1 MEGSVG
7 SGSKSGLGSS
17 LLSAGIGLVNGF
29 LQRDF
34 ERREAS
40 LQREWSESMADK
52 QNAWNLDM
60 WQRETD
66 YNSPVNQVQRLRDA
80 GLNPLFYGLDGNA
93 AATAQSAATPLGY
106 ERARSGMYSNPVVDA
121 LDVAMRV
128 AQIDNVRASTAKTNN
143 ENVSETVRR
152 QEMQQNIQNMKDALK
167 TASAE
172 RDLTDAQRRNV
183 EKVTSWLDRLNQ
195 ASLESQESAT
205 RLNDSVRNRIDKL
218 LAGELK
224 LQIKS
229 LEDFNRKWKMLDE
242 QIGQI
247 AVQTGILRKDLENYT
262 LNHMSEGFE
271 NSGLSVS
278 NILRLLSDATDSES
292 WFGDLATRVSEL
304 LSPPSDQPI
313 APSGTVV
320 KTRGS
325 SKKSKR
331 PSGGSR

>member
-1 MEGSVG
+1 MADSSDPL
-7 SGSKSGLGSS
+7 SGV
-17 LLSAGIGLVNGF
+17 LSAGVGLVNGA
-29 LQRDF
+29 LQRSF
-34 ERREAS
+34 ERAESDR
-40 LQREWSESMADK
+40 QRIWAESMAAQ

-66 YNSPVNQVQRLRDA
+66 YNSPVNQMQRLRDA

-121 LDVAMRV
+121 LDAAMRV

-143 ENVSETVRR
+143 ENISETVRR
-152 QEMQQNIQNMKDALK
+152 QEMEQNIQNMKDALR
-167 TASAE
+167 TAAGE
-172 RDLTDAQRRNV
+172 RDLTDAQRRNI

-195 ASLESQESAT
+195 AALESQEAST
-205 RLNDSVRNRIDKL
+205 RLTDSTRNRIDKL
-218 LAGELK
+218 LSGELR
-224 LQIKS
+224 LQVKS
-229 LEDFNRKWKMLDE
+229 LEDFDRKWKMLDTE
-242 QIGQI
+242 IGKI
-247 AVQTGILRKDLENYT
+247 SVETGILKKDLVNYT

-292 WFGDLATRVSEL
+292 WFGDLAERVTEL
-304 LSPPSDQPI
+304 VSSSSDHVV

-320 KTRGS
+320 RTRGS